1 MPELHLHYRATR
13 FTHFLPG
20 RVPAEWP
27 ESVQSPEHG
36 NRAMQRSS
44 RDGDHIVGQGAG
56 PDWKKEGIIY
66 NS

>member
-44 RDGDHIVGQGAG
+44 RDGASFSICQSPA
-56 PDWKKEGIIY
+56 PPLQ
-66 NS
+66 